1 MPKAPYIPSTIS
13 SEALKVING
22 LARVGVKCAEIGGG
36 LDTPFEQAFS
46 NVAHAYLKDKA
57 PALLDY
63 EVGFQLIDRNQENTK
78 AIGVFG
84 FKAGSQWLY
93 GPVFFL
99 NGDLKGHEL
108 LYIKN
113 QDMFVPMQED
123 WLNYILNRRPNVLGK
138 SVDRNLSNIGV
149 MAPNLSQLSRSP
161 SKFAAAYD
169 TRPAWAKDSLAACAY
184 WATVHPKN
192 DPKYRGILDLPAFL
206 KEAGYQTLVALFK
219 TFEQYPR
226 VKAAYDQF
234 HGMEVVEQAIKEAKQ
249 RAAEARSNSVLKEAA
264 TCRMTPDGVRCS
276 DQRSVLEDE
285 VEKTLRPKKKKK
297 PNSNPALAQ
306 AIKEAKGSPVA
317 VHTYD
322 EVLHTGTA
330 LGGMSKA
337 DREKLLRDRVLVR
350 DKRPD
355 PEVSKVYEVQ
365 TRVSLFNP
373 DKSGLFD
380 VLIKPGEFTKCLV
393 LMWPFSDKRRQTWCT
408 VVRLDGNKGKG
419 KSWLNTHP
427 SQVWCG
433 KHYPNDAFAAWA
445 KEQDEADGDKI
456 KKGGLFVVFNEQGSG
471 SVPFEADREIMAG
484 LKTYHVAFNDYAL
497 KGRAG
502 WLPEVQDERPSHDLF
517 MDDRSES
524 SPRITFTGKD
534 GTKLRC
540 TGADL
545 MVPNG
550 FKLLTLKGPP
560 EDMEDDEEGK
570 KDKPPFSSDPADTET
585 GAAEEKDQELL
596 APHVSDPA
604 PLYLGDMRDIDY
616 LVGTKTAALK
626 VAAAGSE
633 VIVNGHRMTK
643 LAGLIHLIRDHGL
656 REKQAR
662 MVLARAEAERI
673 FKGRIKY
680 ADQYYDMQKT
690 GPNAPS
696 IPDPAAGFDP
706 ITGGLVPTMQPSEQ
720 YVQVP
725 EMSGTKTDRSVYAPM
740 GPEPKFQGPS
750 EPDRDTQRAALDA
763 AQTGQKEI
771 FDTTMIGGLLKAVR
785 DDNLVDRY
793 RGDLLKGLDR
803 LGRILFLFY
812 WHNEKF
818 AERYGQQDMVELE
831 DGLRNAFES
840 VGGVVLFLMQ
850 RSVDPH
856 NDNLD
861 GVDLSDVAST

>member
-1 MPKAPYIPSTIS
+1 MPKALYIPSIP
-13 SEALKVING
+13 EALRVMHG
-22 LARVGVKCAEIGGG
+22 QARIGVKYAEIGGG
-36 LDTPFEQAFS
+36 QDTPFEQAFS

-78 AIGVFG
+78 AVGIFG
-84 FKAGSQWLY
+84 FKAGPQWLY

-99 NGDLKGHEL
+99 NGDVKGHEL

-113 QDMFVPMQED
+113 QDMFVPMKEN
-123 WLNYILNRRPNVLGK
+123 WLNYILNRRPNVLGQG
-138 SVDRNLSNIGV
+138 VDKNLSNIGV
-149 MAPNLSQLSRSP
+149 MAPNLSQLSKSP
-161 SKFAAAYD
+161 SKFASAYD
-169 TRPAWAKDSLAACAY
+169 KRPTWAKDSLAACAY

-192 DPKYRGILDLPAFL
+192 DPKYHGILDLPAFL
-206 KEAGYQTLVALFK
+206 KEAGYKTLVALFK

-234 HGMEVVEQAIKEAKQ
+234 HSMAVIEQAIAEAK
-249 RAAEARSNSVLKEAA
+249 RRVAEEHSNSVLKESAS
-264 TCRMTPDGVRCS
+264 CRVTPDGVRCA
-276 DQRSVLEDE
+276 DPRSVLEDE
-285 VEKTLRPKKKKK
+285 VEKTLRPKKKSK
-297 PNSNPALAQ
+297 PGTNPALAQ

-317 VHTYD
+317 FHTYD
-322 EVLHTGTA
+322 DVLHTGTK
-330 LGGMSKA
+330 LEGMSKD
-337 DREKLLRDRVLVR
+337 DREKLLRDKVLIR

-365 TRVSLFNP
+365 TQVKLFNP
-373 DKSGLFD
+373 DKTGLFD
-380 VLIKPGEFTKCLV
+380 VLIKPGEFVKCLV
-393 LMWPFSDKRRQTWCT
+393 LMWPFSNKRRQTWCT

-419 KSWLNTHP
+419 KSWLNVHP

-433 KHYPNDAFAAWA
+433 KHYPNDAFSKWVD
-445 KEQDEADGDKI
+445 EQDEADGDKV
-456 KKGGLFVVFNEQGSG
+456 KKGGLFVLFNDQGSG
-471 SVPFEADREIMAG
+471 STPFEADREVMSG
-484 LKTYHVAFNDYAL
+484 LKSYHVAFNDYAL

-502 WLPEVQDERPSHDLF
+502 WLPEVQDERPSHDMF
-517 MDDRSES
+517 MDDTSDS

-534 GTKLRC
+534 GSKLRC

-550 FKLLTLKGPP
+550 FKLLMLKDAP
-560 EDMEDDEEGK
+560 EDMTDEETGK
-570 KDKPPFSSDPADTET
+570 KDKPPFSSAPGDSET

-596 APHVSDPA
+596 AAHVSDPA

-616 LVGTKTAALK
+616 LVGTKTAAMK

-633 VIVNGHRMTK
+633 VIINGHRMTK
-643 LAGLIHLIRDHGL
+643 LAGLIHLVRDHGL

-662 MVLARAEAERI
+662 AVLARAEVERI
-673 FKGRIKY
+673 FKCRIKY
-680 ADQYYDMQKT
+680 ADQYYDLQKN
-690 GPNAPS
+690 GPSAPTPPEPMS
-696 IPDPAAGFDP
+696 GFDP
-706 ITGGLVPTMQPSEQ
+706 MTGGRVPTMQPSEQ
-720 YVQVP
+720 YMQVP
-725 EMSGTKTDRSVYAPM
+725 DMSASKTDRSVYSAL
-740 GPEPKFQGPS
+740 GPEPDYQNPS
-750 EPDRDTQRAALDA
+750 QPDRDAQRAALDA
-763 AQTGQKEI
+763 ARTGQKEI

-840 VGGVVLFLMQ
+840 MGDIVLFLMQ

-861 GVDLSDVAST
+861 GVDLGDVASA